1 MSFPFDWQ
9 GKELDESD
17 LQCFSAEF
25 TETVSLFLPCDD
37 VFFVGP
43 HAGGD
48 VSVNWKAGVEMVRNE
63 QKPVVDAD
71 DSEHLFLPLWIGDA
85 LLGVAILVSKQPTYG
100 DSSSSRL
107 IGQSRLISKEMARV
121 KHYALDPLTG
131 LPGGQAMNRRLNVL
145 LAADPSVEDGAP
157 FSLSLLDIHPRAKDG
172 EQALSVISR
181 SAAFVDSLI
190 GHLVTPYH
198 LGNGIF
204 ALLWPGEGEE
214 QTRKMADMLL
224 RWLKREGYGGSQIGI
239 RTCTSGE
246 KMSSEQVCQQAWDAL
261 SVARKRG
268 PFALCSYLSLSNRE
282 AHPLCPFPDH
292 VLGDLKKMW
301 QKSAAFA
308 LVLLHRDLVKKG
320 DGSHSHWPDS
330 LDEPLVVVDEQE
342 SFVYLEGVDRKQAE
356 KWCRKFQG
364 WAKEQGVSFS
374 MGAAIYPHENFTKG
388 DTVSNC
394 RKALLHTFFYG
405 PGSLTFFD
413 GVSLNISG
421 DIYYNEG
428 DLANAVKEYKLGLS
442 LDAKNINLLNS
453 LGVTFA
459 QMNLYKK
466 AIPLFK
472 EALGNDP
479 ADFMALFNLGFAY
492 LALGEEANALTTFEE
507 ARQVQDENFDLL
519 LQLGKLYCQTER
531 FAEAVAVLTQGEQVG
546 PVGIRD
552 ISHGSVYCYLGE
564 AHKGLG
570 QNEKAMSCLQRAM
583 RHNPRD
589 AAALSLLGELY
600 SEEGQGDDVALSFCR
615 QAVELDDSQWQ
626 HWARLGSV
634 LLATK
639 AYDEAYDAVQRGL
652 ALNRSNSTLVLILAK
667 IYEKQGKKGLAKKMV
682 QKIKNQKA
690 KVKN

>member
-17 LQCFSAEF
+17 LLCFSAEF
-25 TETVSLFLPCDD
+25 AETVNLFVPCDE

-43 HAGGD
+43 HAGGEM
-48 VSVNWKAGVEMVRNE
+48 SGNWKAGVEMVRNE
-63 QKPVVDAD
+63 QKPVVDVA
-71 DSEHLFLPLWIGDA
+71 DSEYLFLPLWAGDA
-85 LLGVAILVSKQPTYG
+85 LLGVAILVNRQPTYG
-100 DSSSSRL
+100 DSSSSWL
-107 IGQSRLISKEMARV
+107 VAQSRLVSKEMTRV
-121 KHYALDPLTG
+121 KQYALDPLTG
-131 LPGGQAMNRRLNVL
+131 LPGGQAMNRRLNAL
-145 LAADPSVEDGAP
+145 LAAGTSAEKDS
-157 FSLSLLDIHPRAKDG
+157 FSLSLLEIHPRAKDG
-172 EQALSVISR
+172 EQAVAAISR

-239 RTCTSGE
+239 RTCTPGE
-246 KMSSEQVCQQAWDAL
+246 KMSSEQIALQAWDAL
-261 SVARKRG
+261 RVARKRG

-282 AHPLCPFPDH
+282 AHPLCPFSGQ
-292 VLGDLKKMW
+292 VLEDLKKMW
-301 QKSAAFA
+301 QKSSAFY

-320 DGSHSHWPDS
+320 NGSLAHRLDW
-330 LDEPLVVVDEQE
+330 LDEPLVVVDEHE
-342 SFVYLEGVDRKQAE
+342 AFVYLEGVDSKQAE
-356 KWCRKFQG
+356 KWCGKFQE
-364 WAKEQGVSFS
+364 WAAQQGVSFS
-374 MGAAIYPHENFTKG
+374 MGAAQYPHENFSKA
-388 DTVSNC
+388 DTVANC
-394 RKALLHTFFYG
+394 RKALLHTSFYG

-442 LDAKNINLLNS
+442 LDPKNINLLNS
-453 LGVTFA
+453 LGVTLT

-472 EALGNDP
+472 EALSNDP

-492 LALGEEANALTTFEE
+492 LALGEEECALATFEQ
-507 ARQVQDENFDLL
+507 ARQVQDDNFDLL
-519 LQLGKLYCQTER
+519 LQLGKLYCQAGR
-531 FAEAVAVLTQGEQVG
+531 YVDAVAVLSQGEQVG

-552 ISHGSVYCYLGE
+552 ISHGAVYCYLGE
-564 AHKGLG
+564 AYKGLG
-570 QNEKAMSCLQRAM
+570 ENEKAMSCLQRAV

-600 SEEGQGDDVALSFCR
+600 SEEGQGDDVALSLCR

-626 HWARLGSV
+626 HWARLGAV
-634 LLATK
+634 LLSTK
-639 AYDEAYDAVQRGL
+639 DYEEAYEAVQCGL
-652 ALNRSNSTLVLILAK
+652 ALDRSNNTLILILAK
-667 IYEKQGKKGLAKKMV
+667 IYEKQGKKGLAQKMY
-682 QKIKNQKA
+682 K
-690 KVKN
+690 KVKK